1 MEEIRKISPEF
12 LNALKIG
19 ELYEFTN
26 LVKNTVHQL
35 IICFRYNYINIYY
48 RGHSVFKISE
58 YKTKYL
64 VEFNIGHARY
74 TDKDRKETLCK
85 RLYELS
91 ANFRINKDNIAIFD
105 VLKRKNNSL
114 KIEDIFYIYKEFID
128 DFFDNSKD
136 YDYFKDEKIVKKKNL
151 TEKDHQ
157 QKIFMKYFSMKDQYL
172 FYDMELSLP
181 KDVKAGSP
189 DCLAVRTNGNSVDAV
204 VLVEIKSTISA
215 CNGKNGIKKHYND
228 FNAIIS
234 NKEYKSKIT
243 AAMVNALNN
252 YIELGL
258 VNIDMSRMA
267 ENIKYEKLF
276 IFTAEAKKW
285 TENSKQKNE
294 NYSTFKNLITERE
307 KMFLSFE

>member
-19 ELYEFTN
+19 ELSEFTN

-74 TDKDRKETLCK
+74 TNKDRKETLCK

-91 ANFRINKDNIAIFD
+91 ANFRINKDNIATFD
-105 VLKRKNNSL
+105 VLKRKTNSL
-114 KIEDIFYIYKEFID
+114 KIEEIFSIYKEFID

-189 DCLAVRTNGNSVDAV
+189 DCLAVRINENLVDAV
-204 VLVEIKSTISA
+204 VLVEIKSTESA
-215 CNGKNGIKKHYND
+215 CKGKNGIKKHYDD
-228 FNAIIS
+228 FNAIIA

-243 AAMVNALNN
+243 AAMVNSLNN

-258 VNIDMSRMA
+258 INIDMSRMA

-285 TENSKQKNE
+285 TENIKQKNE
-294 NYSTFKNLITERE
+294 NYSTFKNLITESE